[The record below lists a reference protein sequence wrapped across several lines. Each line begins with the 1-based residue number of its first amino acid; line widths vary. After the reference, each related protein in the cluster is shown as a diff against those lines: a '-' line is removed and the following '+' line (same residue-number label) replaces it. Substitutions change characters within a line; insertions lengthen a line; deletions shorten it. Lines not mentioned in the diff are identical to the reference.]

1 MLGNRKFT
9 VKKRESGSGLDKF
22 EAAVFT
28 ASCDTPETNKRYAEA
43 LKLDYP
49 ILSDPDRTV
58 ARAYGLTTKP
68 KGNPARHTIY
78 IGKDGK
84 IAYIDKA
91 VNARAHAEAV
101 VAKLKELG
109 VPEKK

>member
-9 VKKRESGSGLDKF
+9 VKKRDAGSGLDKF
-22 EAAVFT
+22 DVAVFT
-28 ASCDTPETNKRYAEA
+28 ASCDTPETNKRYAES

-68 KGNPARHTIY
+68 KGNPARNTIF
-78 IGKDGK
+78 ISKEGK

-91 VNARAHAEAV
+91 VRPGSHAADV
-101 VAKLKELG
+101 AAKLKELG
-109 VPEKK
+109 VPAK